1 MTINHTKMHLSIAT
15 FFTVLG
21 LAGCGGTSDF
31 DATDNTIG
39 GTITGM
45 WPGAEVRLNNN
56 GADDLLLSENGN
68 FTFKTSVKMGG
79 AYAVTVEGQPTG
91 GTCTVENGSG
101 TATAQITDVSV
112 SCKQLSAPIDNS
124 ENLTVLNGKLIG
136 LPEGVNVTM
145 STFVFE
151 FDTPDKEITGTSAQS
166 LDYLTSLTEAEIGKN
181 YNLRVRTKDFSS
193 GYSWHCGV
201 LGLSRRSML
210 TVVEGANTNDLT
222 CMQEITISVS
232 NKSVK
237 IGTNDQASSFAPDR
251 DSESAFGDTELAS
264 SSSGYSG
271 FSNTYRSLVKA
282 GKSLEI
288 QPLTG
293 TINCSADTSTPYADT
308 AQEGDA
314 TNGWIFSGFDP
325 KKLYKINCN

>member
-1 MTINHTKMHLSIAT
+1 MTINHTKIHLSIAT

-39 GTITGM
+39 GTITGL

-56 GADDLLLSENGN
+56 GADDLLLSDNGN

-101 TATAQITDVSV
+101 TATAQIADVSV
-112 SCKQLSAPIDNS
+112 SCEQLSAPIDNS
-124 ENLTVLNGKLIG
+124 EDLTVLNGRLIG

-145 STFVFE
+145 STFVVE
-151 FDTPDKEITGTSAQS
+151 FDTPEKEITGTTAQS

-181 YNLRVRTKDFSS
+181 YNLFVRTNGFSS
-193 GYSWHCGV
+193 DYLWRCGV
-201 LGLSRRSML
+201 LGLSLSSTL

-222 CMQEITISVS
+222 CMQEIMISVS
-232 NKSVK
+232 NKFVK
-237 IGTNDQASSFAPDR
+237 IGTNGQEPVDNPDR
-251 DSESAFGDTELAS
+251 SAQPAFGDTLLAG
-264 SSSGYSG
+264 SSSGSSG
-271 FSNTYRSLVKA
+271 FGNTYRSFVKA
-282 GKSLEI
+282 GESLVI
-288 QPLTG
+288 QPQTG
-293 TINCSADTSTPYADT
+293 TINCSADTISPFTAITPT
-308 AQEGDA
+308 GDA
-314 TNGWIFSGFDP
+314 TNGWTFSGFDP